1 LLHRNAKAADPPAL
15 STGERTSPNP
25 DSRLGAVVRL
35 RICDLRPADSPR
47 ANGIDHEH
55 VSVLANV
62 EGDLPPIVVHRE
74 TMSVV
79 DGMHRLSAAIMANR
93 TEINAVFFHG
103 TSAEAFRVGVAA
115 NVSHG
120 LPLTLA
126 ERRSA
131 AIRIVKAQPGLS
143 DRAVAE
149 TTGLSS
155 KTVAAI
161 RQQLQVTS
169 EPVRMGRDGR
179 LRPMST
185 AEGRLAASRLMI
197 DKPQASLREVAQAAG
212 VSVGTAR
219 DVRHRLQAG
228 RDPVPERQQINGN
241 DNGNGNGKVNNE
253 RPKPRTR
260 SEDNTDALLVFEC
273 LQRDP
278 SLRYSESGRRL
289 LRDLRHRMVTA
300 PHLRRWLEDMP
311 PHTTVSIAKIART
324 CERAW
329 SEFAEQLERTTL

>member
-1 LLHRNAKAADPPAL
+1 
-15 STGERTSPNP
+15 
-25 DSRLGAVVRL
+25 
-35 RICDLRPADSPR
+35 
-47 ANGIDHEH
+47 
-55 VSVLANV
+55 
-62 EGDLPPIVVHRE
+62 
-74 TMSVV
+74 MSVI

-103 TSAEAFRVGVAA
+103 TSAEAFRLGVAA

-131 AIRIVKAQPGLS
+131 AIRIVKSQPGLS

-155 KTVAAI
+155 KTVAVI
-161 RQQLQVTS
+161 RQQVQVPS
-169 EPVRMGRDGR
+169 EPVRLGRDGR

-185 AEGRLAASRLMI
+185 AEGRITASRLMA
-197 DKPQASLREVAQAAG
+197 DNPHASLREVAQAAG

-219 DVRHRLQAG
+219 DVRHRLRTG
-228 RDPVPERQQINGN
+228 RDPVPERQQANG
-241 DNGNGNGKVNNE
+241 DGKANNE
-253 RPKPRTR
+253 RTKPRPR
-260 SEDNTDALLVFEC
+260 GEDNTDALLVFEC

-278 SLRYSESGRRL
+278 SLRYSEAGRRL
-289 LRDLRHRMVTA
+289 LRDLRHRMVTT
-300 PHLRRWLEDMP
+300 PHLRRWLEDLP

-329 SEFAEQLERTTL
+329 SEFAEQLEQTTLG